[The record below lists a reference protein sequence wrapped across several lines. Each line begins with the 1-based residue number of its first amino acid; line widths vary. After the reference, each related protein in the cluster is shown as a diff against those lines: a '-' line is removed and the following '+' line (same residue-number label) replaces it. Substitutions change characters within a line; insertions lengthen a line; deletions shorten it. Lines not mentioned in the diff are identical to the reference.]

1 MARQRQKQ
9 RSNKQKE
16 TRQDFAPKFT
26 EERLPPPLL
35 PKTDRQ
41 ADYIAAIMTRQ
52 QTISMGCAGTGKT
65 YIAGSIAADLLRL
78 NKIEKIVL
86 TRPNVAAGKSLGF
99 FKGSLAEKIE
109 PWVAPFIEIIKGRLG
124 VAAYDIYLK
133 RGQIEIVPFEV
144 MRGRTFNDAFV
155 ILDEAQNTSPD
166 EIKMFLTR
174 IGEGTKVVING
185 DVNQSDLRGRT
196 SGLTKIIEL
205 AQRFNLPIPVI
216 EFTEDDIV
224 RSDICAMWIR
234 AFNRDTGEA

>member
-1 MARQRQKQ
+1 MPRHHRKE
-9 RSNKQKE
+9 RSKNNK
-16 TRQDFAPKFT
+16 DKFT
-26 EERLPPPLL
+26 EERLPQPLL
-35 PKTDRQ
+35 PKNDKQ

-52 QTISMGCAGTGKT
+52 QTVSMGCAGTGKT

-86 TRPNVAAGKSLGF
+86 TRPNVGAGKSLGF

-109 PWVAPFIEIIKGRLG
+109 PWIAPFTEVIKSRLG
-124 VAAYDIYLK
+124 ASAYEIYMK

-155 ILDEAQNTSPD
+155 ILDEAQNTTPE

-174 IGEGTKVVING
+174 IGQDTKVVING
-185 DVNQSDLRGRT
+185 DISQSDLRGKT
-196 SGLTKIIEL
+196 SGLKKVVEL

-216 EFTEDDIV
+216 EFTENDIV
-224 RSDICAMWIR
+224 RSDICAMWIK
-234 AFNRDTGEA
+234 AFNRDTKGVT